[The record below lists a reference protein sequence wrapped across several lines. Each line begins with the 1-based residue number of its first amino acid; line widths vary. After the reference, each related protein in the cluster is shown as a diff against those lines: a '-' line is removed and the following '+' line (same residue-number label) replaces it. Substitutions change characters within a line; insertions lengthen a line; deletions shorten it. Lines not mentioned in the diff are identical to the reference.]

1 MNLKQI
7 RRRIDRIDADI
18 LKLLHDRMEQALL
31 ARRLKSQI
39 REEARERE
47 VLENATRRA
56 TGPLDATFVERIY
69 DKIMEESRRIQA
81 ADFKLIAFQGEHG
94 AFCELASK
102 AWSESLIAIPCR
114 EFAEVFEGVEDG
126 LYDYGIVPVEN
137 TLGGNVNQVNERLI
151 HTPLHVVGAVRMP
164 IRLCLMALSGT
175 DHREIRLVYS
185 HVQALSQCRRFLER
199 NALEPVP
206 FYDTAG
212 AARMVSQ
219 KRPGNSAAI
228 ASSLAAALY
237 GLEILKEGVE
247 DDRERNVTRFL
258 ILSARAETGKGDK
271 CSVVFS
277 TEHKAGTLFRVLELF
292 ARQGINLT
300 RIESIPDSPGR
311 YAFFLDFM
319 GSDQDPRVQRVLED
333 VHGLTTEFR
342 FLGSYEER
350 VVA

>member
-1 MNLKQI
+1 MKLNEI

-31 ARRLKSQI
+31 ARRLKPQI

-47 VLENATRRA
+47 VLENAARRA
-56 TGPLDATFVERIY
+56 TGPLQAAFVQRIY
-69 DKIMEESRRIQA
+69 TEIVRESRRVQA
-81 ADFKLIAFQGEHG
+81 ANSELIAFQGEHG
-94 AFCELASK
+94 AFCELAAR
-102 AWSESLIAIPCR
+102 AWNQSLIPIPCR
-114 EFAEVFEGVEDG
+114 EFAQVFEGVEAG

-137 TLGGNVNQVNERLI
+137 TLGGNVSQVNERLI

-164 IRLCLMALSGT
+164 IRLCLLALPGI
-175 DHREIRLVYS
+175 DHREIRFVYS
-185 HVQALSQCRRFLER
+185 HIQALSQCRRFLER
-199 NALEPVP
+199 NSLEPVP

-219 KRPGNSAAI
+219 GRAGNAAAI
-228 ASSLAAALY
+228 AGSLAAGLY

-247 DDRERNVTRFL
+247 DDKERNITRFL
-258 ILSARAETGKGDK
+258 ILSARADGEGGDK
-271 CSVVFS
+271 CSVVFW
-277 TEHKAGTLFRVLELF
+277 TEHKAGTLFRVLEVF

-319 GSDQDPRVQRVLED
+319 GAEQDPRVQRALEETR
-333 VHGLTTEFR
+333 GLTTQFR
-342 FLGSYEER
+342 FLGGYEER
-350 VVA
+350 GVE